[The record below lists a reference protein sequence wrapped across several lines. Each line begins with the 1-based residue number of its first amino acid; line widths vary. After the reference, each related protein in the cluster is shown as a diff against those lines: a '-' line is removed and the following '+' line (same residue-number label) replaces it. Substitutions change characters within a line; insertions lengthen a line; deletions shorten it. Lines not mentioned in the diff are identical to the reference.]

1 MLRIPKFFED
11 PDQMVNEMIPLGA
24 YIHLAATMSRPNALI
39 YSLVR
44 QFFDKKPDFTISVAG
59 IHSSAHSLTMSGVI
73 KKAIIGF
80 AGDNYPRPQP
90 NALYS
95 NILKGEPFEVELWS
109 LLTLIQR
116 LQAGAMRLPGFVTNS
131 LQGSDMITDKLG
143 KTAFVYPAPDST
155 DTDPK
160 KIVMLAPLNPDY
172 TLVHAVLA
180 DEDGNL
186 VLTNPS
192 GEGVWGAM
200 AATKGIIAS
209 CERIVPKGS
218 IPPELISIPGTKVI
232 AVAEAKFGAHPQSL
246 RILPLP
252 HLEIYKDLLTYLD
265 DYEFQVDAN
274 QAAAGEEKQRKRWMD
289 EWVYGPK
296 NHEDYIRYVGSQ
308 RLRKLTRMPEPQP
321 LLSPQDPES
330 VNDSEQMIILAAR
343 AIIEHVKRRGYTT
356 LLAGIGAAHIAC
368 WTAAR
373 LLAKEGILVHVMTE
387 LGFYS
392 MTPAMGDVFLFSQLH
407 ANESK
412 GLSDITQIL
421 GMLVPDKCLGVM
433 GAAEIDWFGNVNS
446 IATSK
451 GKFIVG
457 SGGANDIAS
466 TADCIIVAKAIRQ
479 RFVRKVNFITSN
491 GDRVKEAVCQFGR
504 FRRDKMEHLF
514 EFTNW
519 IAPPSDP
526 EMDAEE
532 AVLKFTSWFAPDEI
546 PPKDEPKPTSEEL
559 TILRSLDPERI
570 YIEQFMVYRSL
581 PGD

>member
-1 MLRIPKFFED
+1 MPSLAKFFDD
-11 PDQMVNEMIPLGA
+11 PDKMVSEMIPLGA
-24 YIHLAATMSRPNALI
+24 YLHLAATMSRPNALI
-39 YSLVR
+39 YSLTR

-59 IHSSAHSLTMSGVI
+59 LHSSAHALTMSGVI
-73 KKAIIGF
+73 KKVIIGF

-95 NILKGEPFEVELWS
+95 NILKGEPFETELWS

-116 LQAGAMRLPGFVTNS
+116 LQAGAMRLPGFITNS
-131 LQGSDMITDKLG
+131 LLGSDMIKDKLG

-155 DTDPK
+155 EADPK
-160 KIVMLAPLNPDY
+160 KIVMISPLKPDY
-172 TLVHAVLA
+172 TLIHVVLA

-192 GEGVWGAM
+192 GEGSWGAM
-200 AATKGIIAS
+200 AATKGVIAT
-209 CERIVPKGS
+209 CERIVPRGS

-232 AVAEAKFGAHPQSL
+232 AVAEARFGAHPQSL

-252 HLEIYKDLLTYLD
+252 HLEIYKDLATYLD
-265 DYEFQVDAN
+265 DYEFQIEAN
-274 QAAAGEEKQRKRWMD
+274 QSAAGEEKQRKRWME
-289 EWVYGPK
+289 EWVYAPK
-296 NHEDYIRYVGSQ
+296 SHEDYLRYVGSQ
-308 RLRKLTRMPEPQP
+308 RLRKLTKMPEPLP
-321 LLSPQDPES
+321 MMADQDPES

-343 AIIEHVKRRGYTT
+343 AIIEHVKRKGYTT

-373 LLAKEGILVHVMTE
+373 LLAKENISVHVMTE

-392 MTPAMGDVFLFSQLH
+392 MTPSMGDVFLFSQLH
-407 ANESK
+407 ASGSQ

-479 RFVRKVNFITSN
+479 RYVRKVNYITSN

-526 EMDAEE
+526 EMDVEE
-532 AVLKFTSWFAPDEI
+532 AVLKFTSWFAPDEV

-581 PGD
+581 PGE

>member
-1 MLRIPKFFED
+1 
-11 PDQMVNEMIPLGA
+11 MVQEMIPLGA

-39 YSLVR
+39 YALTR

-59 IHSSAHSLTMSGVI
+59 IHSSAHALTMSGII

-95 NILKGEPFEVELWS
+95 NILKGEPFEAELWS
-109 LLTLIQR
+109 LLTLVQR
-116 LQAGAMRLPGFVTNS
+116 LQAGAMRLPGFITNS
-131 LQGSDMITDKLG
+131 LLGSDMITDKVG
-143 KTAFVYPAPDST
+143 KSVFVYPAPDST
-155 DTDPK
+155 EADPK
-160 KIVMLAPLNPDY
+160 KIAMLAPLNPDY
-172 TLVHAVLA
+172 TLIHAVIA

-192 GEGVWGAM
+192 GEGIWGAM
-200 AATKGIIAS
+200 AATKGIIVT

-232 AVAEAKFGAHPQSL
+232 ALAEARYGAHPQSL

-252 HLEIYKDLLTYLD
+252 HLEIYKDLVTYLD
-265 DYEFQVDAN
+265 DYEFQIDAN
-274 QAAAGEEKQRKRWMD
+274 QAAAGEEKQKKRWMD

-296 NHEDYIRYVGSQ
+296 SHEDYLRYVGSQ
-308 RLRKLTRMPEPQP
+308 RLRKLTKMPDPMP
-321 LLSPQDPES
+321 MLPAQDPES

-343 AIIEHVKRRGYTT
+343 AIMEHVKRRGYTT

-368 WTAAR
+368 WTAAN
-373 LLAKEGILVHVMTE
+373 LLAKEGISVHVMTE

-407 ANESK
+407 ANGSK

-526 EMDAEE
+526 EMEAEE
-532 AVLKFTSWFAPDEI
+532 AVLKFTSWFPPDEV

-559 TILRSLDPERI
+559 TLLRSLDPDRI

>member
-1 MLRIPKFFED
+1 MIMPTKIFED
-11 PDQMVNEMIPLGA
+11 PDTMVRETIPLGA

-39 YSLVR
+39 YALTR
-44 QFFDKKPDFTISVAG
+44 QFSGKDPAFTVSVAG
-59 IHSSAHSLTMSGVI
+59 LHSSAHALTISGII

-95 NILKGEPFEVELWS
+95 NLLKGEPFETELWS

-116 LQAGAMRLPGFVTNS
+116 LQAGAMRLPGFITNS
-131 LQGSDMITDKLG
+131 LLNSDLLTDKLG
-143 KTAFVYPAPDST
+143 KTAHLIPSPFPIEDDKNSLLM
-155 DTDPK
+155 
-160 KIVMLAPLNPDY
+160 ISPLNPDY
-172 TLVHAVLA
+172 TLIHGVIG
-180 DEDGNL
+180 DENGNL

-192 GEGVWGAM
+192 GEGIWGAM

-209 CERIVPKGS
+209 CERIVPSGS

-232 AVAEAKFGAHPQSL
+232 AITEARFGAHPQSL
-246 RILPLP
+246 RIFPVP
-252 HLEIYKDLLTYLD
+252 GLEIYKDLTTYMD

-274 QAAAGEEKQRKRWMD
+274 FAAAAEEKIRKRWME

-296 NHEDYIRYVGSQ
+296 SHEDYLHYVGSN
-308 RLRKLTRMPEPQP
+308 RLRKLTKLPEPQP
-321 LLSPQDPES
+321 MLDPQSADTT
-330 VNDSEQMIILAAR
+330 NDSEQMIILAAR
-343 AIIEHVKRRGYTT
+343 AIMEHVKGRGYTT

-368 WTAAR
+368 WTAAH
-373 LLAKEGILVHVMTE
+373 LLKKEGIHVHVMTE

-392 MTPAMGDVFLFSQLH
+392 MTPSMGDVFLFSQLH
-407 ANESK
+407 ANTSH

-446 IATSK
+446 IATGK

-479 RFVRKVNFITSN
+479 RYVRKVNFITSN

-504 FRRDKMEHLF
+504 FRRDKKEHIF
-514 EFTNW
+514 EFTHW

-526 EMDAEE
+526 DMEPEE
-532 AVLKFTSWFAPDEI
+532 AVLKFTNWMPADDV
-546 PPKDEPKPTSEEL
+546 PPKEELPPTSEEL

>member
-1 MLRIPKFFED
+1 MPRKPQIFSD
-11 PDQMVNEMIPLGA
+11 PDTMIRELIPLGA
-24 YIHLAATMSRPNALI
+24 YLHLAATMSRPNALI
-39 YSLVR
+39 YALAR
-44 QFFDKKPDFTISVAG
+44 QFFDKDPKFTVSVAG
-59 IHSSAHSLTMSGVI
+59 LHSSAHALTMSGVLS
-73 KKAIIGF
+73 KIITGF

-95 NILKGEPFEVELWS
+95 NILKGEPFEAELWS
-109 LLTLIQR
+109 LLTLVQR

-131 LQGSDMITDKLG
+131 LVRTDMITDKLG
-143 KTAFVYPAPDST
+143 KTVHLYQAPDST
-155 DTDPK
+155 EKDPNRFAV
-160 KIVMLAPLNPDY
+160 IQPLHPDY
-172 TLVHAVLA
+172 TLIHAVLG

-186 VLTNPS
+186 VLTHPS

-200 AATKGIIAS
+200 AATKGVVAS
-209 CERIVPKGS
+209 CERIVPSGS
-218 IPPELISIPGTKVI
+218 IPAELISIPGTKVI
-232 AVAEAKFGAHPQSL
+232 GLCEANFGAHPQSL
-246 RILPLP
+246 RVFPLP
-252 HLEIYKDLLTYLD
+252 HLSIFKDLSTYMD
-265 DYEFQVDAN
+265 DYEFQIEAN
-274 QAAAGEEKQRKRWMD
+274 QAAAGEEKFRKRWME
-289 EWVYGPK
+289 EWVYARK
-296 NHEDYIRYVGSQ
+296 THEEYLGHLGSQ
-308 RLRKLTRMPEPQP
+308 RLRKLKQLPQP
-321 LLSPQDPES
+321 QDLMPAQDPES

-343 AIIEHVKRRGYTT
+343 AIMEHVKRRGYTT

-373 LLAKEGILVHVMTE
+373 LLEKEGIRVHVMTE

-392 MTPAMGDVFLFSQLH
+392 MTPSMGDVFLFSQLH
-407 ANESK
+407 ANGSQ

-479 RFVRKVNFITSN
+479 RYVRKVNFITTN

-504 FRRDKMEHLF
+504 FRRDKMEHIF

-526 EMDAEE
+526 EMDSEE
-532 AVLKFTSWFAPDEI
+532 AVLKFTNWFAPDEV
-546 PPKDEPKPTSEEL
+546 PPKEEPKPTSEEL

-581 PGD
+581 PGE

>member
-1 MLRIPKFFED
+1 MLNRPKIFED
-11 PDQMVNEMIPLGA
+11 PDQMIREMIPLGA

-39 YSLVR
+39 YAIAR
-44 QFFDKKPDFTISVAG
+44 QFFDKNPQFTISVAG

-109 LLTLIQR
+109 LLTLVQR
-116 LQAGAMRLPGFVTNS
+116 LQAGAMRLPGFITNS
-131 LQGSDMITDKLG
+131 LKGSDMITDKID
-143 KTAFVYPAPDST
+143 KSVFVYPAPDST
-155 DTDPK
+155 EADPK
-160 KIVMLAPLNPDY
+160 KLTFLSPLNPEY
-172 TLVHAVLA
+172 TLIHAILA

-200 AATKGIIAS
+200 AATKGVIAS
-209 CERIVPKGS
+209 CERIVPRGS
-218 IPPELISIPGTKVI
+218 IPPELISIPGTKII
-232 AVAEAKFGAHPQSL
+232 AISEAKYGAHPQSL
-246 RILPLP
+246 RIFPLP
-252 HLEIYKDLLTYLD
+252 HLEIYKDLSTYLD

-274 QAAAGEEKQRKRWMD
+274 QAAAGEEKQRKRWME
-289 EWVYGPK
+289 EWVFGPK
-296 NHEDYIRYVGSQ
+296 SHEDYLRYVGSQ
-308 RLRKLTRMPEPQP
+308 RLRKLTKLPDP
-321 LLSPQDPES
+321 LPMLPDQDPES

-392 MTPAMGDVFLFSQLH
+392 MTPSMGDVFLFSQLH
-407 ANESK
+407 ANGSK

-479 RFVRKVNFITSN
+479 RFVRKVHFVTSN

-526 EMDAEE
+526 EMEAEE
-532 AVLKFTSWFAPDEI
+532 AVLKFTSWFAPDEV
-546 PPKDEPKPTSEEL
+546 PPKDEPKPTAEEL

>member
-1 MLRIPKFFED
+1 MVGEML
-11 PDQMVNEMIPLGA
+11 PLGT

-44 QFFDKKPDFTISVAG
+44 QFHNQNPQFTVSVAG
-59 IHSSAHSLTMSGVI
+59 IHSSAHSMTMAGII

-116 LQAGAMRLPGFVTNS
+116 LQAGAMRLPGFMTNS
-131 LQGSDMITDKLG
+131 LLGSDMITDKLG
-143 KTAFVYPAPDST
+143 KSVFVYPAPDST
-155 DTDPK
+155 EADPK
-160 KIVMLAPLNPDY
+160 KLAMVSPLNPDY
-172 TLVHAVLA
+172 TLIHAVIG

-200 AATKGIIAS
+200 AAVKGVIAS
-209 CERIVPKGS
+209 CERIVPRGS
-218 IPPELISIPGTKVI
+218 IPAELISIPGTRVI
-232 AVAEAKFGAHPQSL
+232 ALTEARFGAHPQSL
-246 RILPLP
+246 RIMSLP
-252 HLEIYKDLLTYLD
+252 HLEIFKDLSTYLD
-265 DYEFQVDAN
+265 DYEFQIDAN
-274 QAAAGEEKQRKRWMD
+274 QAAAGEEKQKKRWME
-289 EWVYGPK
+289 EWVFTPK
-296 NHEDYIRYVGSQ
+296 THEDYLRYVGSQ
-308 RLRKLTRMPEPQP
+308 RLRKLSKFPDPLP
-321 LLSPQDPES
+321 LLPDQDPES

-373 LLAKEGILVHVMTE
+373 LLAKENIRVHVMTE

-392 MTPAMGDVFLFSQLH
+392 MTPSMGDVFLFSQLH
-407 ANESK
+407 ANGSQ

-526 EMDAEE
+526 EMEVEE
-532 AVLKFTSWFAPDEI
+532 AVLKFTNWFPPDEV
-546 PPKDEPKPTSEEL
+546 PPKEEPKPTSEEL
-559 TILRSLDPERI
+559 TILRSLDPDRI